1 MAITEYTII
10 ELLKEKYFNMSQVTE
25 QVINDIQKR
34 ELKGIETYG
43 TTMDREDLTQDQ
55 WLQHAYEES
64 LDFCIYLKKLLII
77 RNGNI

>member
-1 MAITEYTII
+1 
-10 ELLKEKYFNMSQVTE
+10 MSQVTE
-25 QVINDIQKR
+25 QVINDIQQR

-77 RNGNI
+77 RNGVSI

>member
-1 MAITEYTII
+1 
-10 ELLKEKYFNMSQVTE
+10 MSQVTE

-43 TTMDREDLTQDQ
+43 TTMDRDDLTQDQ

>member
-1 MAITEYTII
+1 
-10 ELLKEKYFNMSQVTE
+10 MSQVTE
-25 QVINDIQKR
+25 QVINDINAR
-34 ELKGIETYG
+34 ELKGLETYG
-43 TTMDREDLTQDQ
+43 TTMDRKDLTQDQ

>member
-1 MAITEYTII
+1 
-10 ELLKEKYFNMSQVTE
+10 MSQVTE
-25 QVINDIQKR
+25 QVINDIHQR
-34 ELKGIETYG
+34 EKNGIETYG
-43 TTMDREDLTQDQ
+43 TTMDRQDLTQDQ

>member
-1 MAITEYTII
+1 
-10 ELLKEKYFNMSQVTE
+10 MSKITE
-25 QVINDIQKR
+25 QVINDIQQR
-34 ELKGIETYG
+34 EQKGIETYG

-64 LDFCIYLKKLLII
+64 LDFCLYLKKLLII